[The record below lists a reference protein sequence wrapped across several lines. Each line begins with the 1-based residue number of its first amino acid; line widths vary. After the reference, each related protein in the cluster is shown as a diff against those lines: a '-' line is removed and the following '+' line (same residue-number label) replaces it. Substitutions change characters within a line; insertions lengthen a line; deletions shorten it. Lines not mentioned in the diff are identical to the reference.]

1 MPLGNSSNKHCCN
14 DAVPECV
21 SVPFCLERNVNSKCT
36 AKQKIKLNY
45 DPLVYDYI
53 LYIVSPKRI
62 SEILWKPF
70 QFLNNIYID
79 FMCAPTVIAENKMYR
94 FTWKNKPDRITTNNT
109 CRHTHTHALA
119 HFARKLLYDFDNL
132 FWNHF
137 TFMFMFI
144 DLVCDVIWL
153 CAAWICCCSLRRC
166 ACVYVWAF
174 YWPLIWNSVDVFI
187 GFSHRT

>member
-137 TFMFMFI
+137 YR
-144 DLVCDVIWL
+144 LCLLIWL
-153 CAAWICCCSLRRC
+153 CAATKTAARCRACWCMCSRFK
-166 ACVYVWAF
+166 Y
-174 YWPLIWNSVDVFI
+174 SVDGFI
-187 GFSHRT
+187 GYFLNERK